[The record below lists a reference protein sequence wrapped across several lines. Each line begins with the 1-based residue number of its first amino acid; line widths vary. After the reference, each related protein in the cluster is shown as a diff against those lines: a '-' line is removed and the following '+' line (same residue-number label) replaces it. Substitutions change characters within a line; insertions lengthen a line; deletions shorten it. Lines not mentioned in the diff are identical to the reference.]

1 MAENGAMVE
10 TTSREVEQEIDEVVK
25 QFFNR
30 HRDELHTYGDAM
42 GFLHNADYEDLRQE
56 AGSIGQSQFSTEIIW
71 LTGMFGPQAEIDFD
85 ALKPKHR
92 KLKPDYI
99 PPEPEEPKAEE
110 KPKAKRGRKKS
121 KKSGPTNALGEVVA
135 AAKEPQESPKIEEQ
149 EQDAVEQPKPQPKRP
164 KRRGRGMRVPP
175 GALGEE

>member
-1 MAENGAMVE
+1 MVE
-10 TTSREVEQEIDEVVK
+10 ITSREVEQEIHEVVK
-25 QFFNR
+25 QFFDR
-30 HRDELHTYGDAM
+30 HRDELKTYGDAM
-42 GFLHNADYEDLRQE
+42 GFLHDADYEDLRQE
-56 AGSIGQSQFSTEIIW
+56 AGTLGQSQFSTDIIW
-71 LTGMFGPQAEIDFD
+71 LTGMFGPDAEIDFD

-99 PPEPEEPKAEE
+99 PPEPEPEPEE
-110 KPKAKRGRKKS
+110 KPKAKKRSRKKS

-135 AAKEPQESPKIEEQ
+135 AAKEPEIEEQEEQ
-149 EQDAVEQPKPQPKRP
+149 EQDAVEPKPQPKRP

>member
-1 MAENGAMVE
+1 MVE
-10 TTSREVEQEIDEVVK
+10 ITSQEVEQEIHEVVK
-25 QFFNR
+25 QFFDR
-30 HRDELHTYGDAM
+30 HRDELKTYGDAI
-42 GFLHNADYEDLRQE
+42 GFLHDADYEDLRQE

-99 PPEPEEPKAEE
+99 PPEPEPKAEE
-110 KPKAKRGRKKS
+110 KPKTKRGRKKS

-135 AAKEPQESPKIEEQ
+135 AAAAKEPQESPEIEGQVEG
-149 EQDAVEQPKPQPKRP
+149 QDDVEQPKPQPKRP